1 MLQAVVLSWIAE
13 ASGPVTSQM
22 MALIEGSQR
31 QQTGVAGNLAT
42 GKIGADGLMTVEGE
56 GQLW

>member
-1 MLQAVVLSWIAE
+1 MAQAVVLPRIVQ

-22 MALIEGSQR
+22 MALIESAQG

-42 GKIGADGLMTVEGE
+42 GKIGAVGLMTVEGE